1 MVAVLM
7 AYPIKL
13 RVKRVNA
20 FFGFTVLIA
29 VCCLFSSFTI
39 VDEECLAGTFC
50 LTKYIY
56 RFSIMVSLF
65 SYKFQLIRFSI
76 SLIGNILINYTLE
89 VYPSN
94 IRSLGFVFCLGVS
107 SVGSTL
113 LPWLIQSFIYI
124 DLSGFIGFTVATF
137 IVLYFITQLQ

>member
-1 MVAVLM
+1 M

-20 FFGFTVLIA
+20 FFGFTVLIGI
-29 VCCLFSSFTI
+29 CCLLSSFTI
-39 VDEECLAGTFC
+39 VDEECLSGTFC

-56 RFSIMVSLF
+56 RFSIMVIYFLST
-65 SYKFQLIRFSI
+65 QLIRFSI

-94 IRSLGFVFCLGVS
+94 MRSLGFVFCLGVS

-124 DLSGFIGFTVATF
+124 DLSGFIGFTLATF
-137 IVLYFITQLQ
+137 ISLYFITQLQ